1 MTASE
6 LGRLI
11 QKHQLVAW
19 PMEVDELR
27 AAIKGP
33 AALPDV
39 GLTFEG
45 SSAIFMIQ
53 VWPLLVLQW

>member
-1 MTASE
+1 
-6 LGRLI
+6 
-11 QKHQLVAW
+11 
-19 PMEVDELR
+19 MEVDELR

-45 SSAIFMIQ
+45 SSAILMIQ